1 MIVDERF
8 MTFINSLGQ
17 ENTPLLSEIEAE
29 ARCAH
34 VPVIRKE
41 TQGLLKLLLAMS
53 CPKRILEVG
62 AAVGF
67 RRFSWSNTILWHAR
81 LLP

>member
-1 MIVDERF
+1 M
-8 MTFINSLGQ
+8 
-17 ENTPLLSEIEAE
+17 
-29 ARCAH
+29 
-34 VPVIRKE
+34 PVIRKE

-67 RRFSWSNTILWHAR
+67 SALFMEQYNPVACTVATIENFGKRIPIARQNFRRAGKEHVIVISCQR
-81 LLP
+81 